1 MIAVKD
7 TKQNKT
13 LGMVLFILLT
23 DSKILSSVLFSK
35 IERYYVPMTRFLHIL
50 RPKSVGTHVIVT
62 IHD

>member
-23 DSKILSSVLFSK
+23 DSKIVSSVLFSK
-35 IERYYVPMTRFLHIL
+35 IERYYVPTTRFLPDIFSD
-50 RPKSVGTHVIVT
+50 PKAWEHT
-62 IHD
+62 